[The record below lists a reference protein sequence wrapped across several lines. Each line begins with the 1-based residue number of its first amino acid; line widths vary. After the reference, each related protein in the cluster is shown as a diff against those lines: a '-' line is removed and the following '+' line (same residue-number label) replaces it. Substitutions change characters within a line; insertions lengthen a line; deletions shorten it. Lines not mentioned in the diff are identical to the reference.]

1 VRLGDHVVMTLGATI
16 VQRRL
21 IVVDSMHLAPPVIG
35 SYNAHRIQCAAL
47 TAKRATPSCVRAS
60 PTDFR
65 RATVT
70 PSLHLSFP
78 LMGSI
83 KPDTDSRD
91 LAEVRAI
98 RRALGDHMSAVY
110 ASKATLG
117 NSLGAARAVEAVLTM
132 QAVRDGV
139 VPPTLNLKNL
149 DPEIDLDA
157 VVGGPRRAN
166 YRYGLTNSVRIGG
179 NNVAV
184 VFGAY

>member
-1 VRLGDHVVMTLGATI
+1 
-16 VQRRL
+16 
-21 IVVDSMHLAPPVIG
+21 
-35 SYNAHRIQCAAL
+35 
-47 TAKRATPSCVRAS
+47 
-60 PTDFR
+60 
-65 RATVT
+65 
-70 PSLHLSFP
+70 
-78 LMGSI
+78 
-83 KPDTDSRD
+83 
-91 LAEVRAI
+91 
-98 RRALGDHMSAVY
+98 
-110 ASKATLG
+110 
-117 NSLGAARAVEAVLTM
+117 VEAVLTM